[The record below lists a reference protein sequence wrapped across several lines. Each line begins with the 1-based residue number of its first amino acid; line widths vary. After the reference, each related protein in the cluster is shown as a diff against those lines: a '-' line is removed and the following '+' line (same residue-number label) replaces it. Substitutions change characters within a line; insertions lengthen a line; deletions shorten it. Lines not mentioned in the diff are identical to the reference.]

1 MYAFSLITYKFEK
14 TTCKIMMSIKPS
26 TKTVKFKALLY
37 SRNVFNLSTVEE
49 DIFSKC
55 MIMMLM
61 KLPPKILKFTAPC
74 SEIQAF
80 GRSQYDN
87 IVEVCYIGIRRC
99 SSLLPQQGR

>member
-61 KLPPKILKFTAPC
+61 KLPPNKIHSPLFRDSGFWAK
-74 SEIQAF
+74 SI
-80 GRSQYDN
+80 
-87 IVEVCYIGIRRC
+87 
-99 SSLLPQQGR
+99 